1 MDNKLGTYVLSLMA
15 TIKDMEEKEFVR
27 ELAFDELRRLN
38 VNIDEFL
45 RKNSKDDSDEQEQI
59 EKQLLQEDKNDGKTT
74 ESKR

>member
-59 EKQLLQEDKNDGKTT
+59 EKQLLQEDKNDGKNT